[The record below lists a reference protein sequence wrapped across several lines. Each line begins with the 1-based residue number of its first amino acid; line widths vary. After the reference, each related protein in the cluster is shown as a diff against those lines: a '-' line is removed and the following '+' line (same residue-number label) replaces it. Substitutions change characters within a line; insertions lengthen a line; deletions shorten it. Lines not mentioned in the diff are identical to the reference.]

1 MSNRKKFSISYDYLG
16 RWSKSVIEFMMR
28 DIAEF
33 SRFGY
38 SEEKARELLQE
49 RNDFYDTLT
58 DEELLGDQAIAT
70 EKKNKLR
77 ERLTDILE
85 EILVRVKSKFGQRSS
100 IYHKFHIHDLSR
112 IKDEV
117 LVQNARYVVRISGE
131 YLALLKG
138 MGLSPQLIG
147 DLEKMTD
154 EFEAAI
160 LDQYEATANR
170 AIGTM
175 ERVDKANRLYE
186 SISAICEIG
195 KTIWHNKNEAKY
207 NDYIIY

>member
-1 MSNRKKFSISYDYLG
+1 MTNRKKFSISYDDLG
-16 RWSKSVIEFMMR
+16 RWSKGVIEFMKR
-28 DIAEF
+28 DITEF

-38 SEEKARELLQE
+38 SEEKAKELLQE
-49 RNDFYDTLT
+49 LNDFYDTLT
-58 DEELLGDQAIAT
+58 DEELVGDQAIAT

-85 EILVRVKSKFGQRSS
+85 EILVRVKSKFGLRSP
-100 IYHKFHIHDLSR
+100 IYHKFHIHDFSR

-117 LVQNARYVVRISGE
+117 LVQNARYVVRISE
-131 YLALLKG
+131 QYLEQLKET
-138 MGLSPQLIG
+138 GLSRQVIG
-147 DLEKMTD
+147 DLEKTID
-154 EFEAAI
+154 VFEVSI

-170 AIGTM
+170 AIGTV

-186 SISAICEIG
+186 SVSAICEIG
-195 KTIWHNKNEAKY
+195 KTIWDNKNEAKY